1 MDVINKIKEM
11 TGVENFLQKSG
22 RTKEVINAKM
32 LYAKYKRD
40 VEGRTFQ
47 SIAKD
52 FGHIQHGSVINLV
65 NRFNDYSMY
74 DSELRNNYN
83 SLLNKQKTPY
93 QTKVYSVLDELMQ
106 LDSEADLDYILEK
119 MRINI
124 KVRANTKLNES

>member
-1 MDVINKIKEM
+1 MDIINKIKEI
-11 TGVENFLQKSG
+11 TGVDNFLHKSG
-22 RTKEVINAKM
+22 RTKQVINAKM

-40 VEGRTFQ
+40 VEGLTFRA
-47 SIAKD
+47 IAKE

-93 QTKVYSVLDELMQ
+93 QTKVYSVLDELMG

-124 KVRANTKLNES
+124 KVRTNTKLNK